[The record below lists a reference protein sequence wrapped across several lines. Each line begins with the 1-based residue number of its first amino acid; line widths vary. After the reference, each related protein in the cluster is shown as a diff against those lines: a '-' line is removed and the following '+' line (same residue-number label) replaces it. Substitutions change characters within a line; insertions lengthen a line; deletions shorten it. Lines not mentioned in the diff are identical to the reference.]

1 MNIAL
6 AIMYLYPYANPF
18 RDFVVQDNG
27 AVPVLHE
34 GAEEKGRVRY
44 EIKPPGEG
52 EEPLEGVHY
61 CYGIDYNLLVEGED
75 YDIIERGPYI
85 AAWNLDSP
93 QPTEAE
99 LEAAWEA
106 YLEAEANK
114 PPELSE
120 VEQLRTENTALQDR
134 LQDVEVIMAELLSI

>member
-6 AIMYLYPYANPF
+6 AIMYLYPNANPMY
-18 RDFVVQDNG
+18 DFIVQDNG
-27 AVPVLHE
+27 PEPVLRE
-34 GAEEKGRVRY
+34 GIDGRKHY
-44 EIKPPGEG
+44 EIRLL
-52 EEPLEGVHY
+52 EEDETEYIEGVHY
-61 CYGIDYNLLVEGED
+61 YYAVDFNRLEKGKD

-85 AAWNLDSP
+85 AAWNLDAL
-93 QPTEAE
+93 QPTEEE

-120 VEQLRTENTALQDR
+120 VEQLRVENTALQDR